1 VDTTQIAI
9 LVGAAVLVF
18 WTVGAYN
25 RLVRLRNAIQR
36 GFAPV
41 DEQFQLRQ
49 GLLLAQCDALHGLWG
64 GPGEPG
70 TPLLD
75 ALRAACQ
82 QADTAHARARAYPGA
97 AVATASLRLAEDIL
111 FDTRTR
117 VPVEAI
123 GHPDLLDI
131 GNRLAASDAT
141 LAFAKRQFNS
151 AVEEYNH
158 AVRQFPTWLIAW
170 MFSFRTAAPL

>member
-1 VDTTQIAI
+1 MDTTQIAI
-9 LVGAAVLVF
+9 LAGAAALLF

-49 GLLLAQCDALHGLWG
+49 GLLLALCDALHGPL
-64 GPGEPG
+64 GESG
-70 TPLLD
+70 TALLD
-75 ALRAACQ
+75 TLRAACQ
-82 QADTAHARARAYPGA
+82 QADTAHARARAHPGA
-97 AVATASLRLAEDIL
+97 AVAAASLRLAEDIL

-141 LAFAKRQFNS
+141 LAFAKRQFNG